1 MAEVERAA
9 YRRAG
14 VDVAAGEAAVERMR
28 AAVEATH
35 PSAPVLEGLGGFGA
49 AVGLPD
55 GYREPVLVSATDGV
69 GTKTVL
75 AARLGRY
82 GTIGR
87 DLVAM
92 CADDVVCSGA
102 APLFF
107 LDYVA
112 VGRLDPDRVATI
124 VGGIAEGC
132 REAGC
137 ALVGGETA
145 EHPGL
150 LEPDEFDLAGF
161 CVGVVERSARIDGS
175 GIRAGDALVGVLTN
189 GLHAN
194 GFSLV
199 RAVLAEGR
207 FDLAEPYVDVLRRV
221 LGPTGLAAA
230 LEADTESEG
239 DAAGRRGREAAA
251 SLGDV
256 LLRPTPI
263 YARRLLAVRDRL
275 RASGFDL
282 GGVAHVTGGGLP
294 GNVPRILPD
303 GLGALLDPGR
313 WPLPS
318 VMRWLG
324 AAAGIDGVELRAT
337 VNGGLGLLVAV
348 RPTAVEATIA
358 AFAAE
363 GLKARLVGAVLET
376 EELGGRRYLEAP
388 LPTEAAGREATTT
401 EGRR

>member
-1 MAEVERAA
+1 MAELERAA

-35 PSAPVLEGLGGFGA
+35 AVARVLDGLGGFGA

-55 GYREPVLVSATDGV
+55 GYRDPVLVAATDGV
-69 GTKTVL
+69 GTKVEL
-75 AARLGRY
+75 ARRLGRLE
-82 GTIGR
+82 TIGH

-112 VGRLDPDRVATI
+112 VGRLDPERVATI

-161 CVGVVERSARIDGS
+161 CVGIVERSARLDGTQ
-175 GIRAGDALVGVLTN
+175 IRIGDALVGVLTS

-194 GFSLV
+194 GYSLV

-207 FDLAEPYVDVLRRV
+207 FDLDAPYGDVLRRV
-221 LGPTGLAAA
+221 LGPAGAAAA
-230 LEADTESEG
+230 LAADGQAER
-239 DAAGRRGREAAA
+239 AATT
-251 SLGDV
+251 LGDV
-256 LLRPTPI
+256 LLRPTAI
-263 YARRLLAVRDRL
+263 YARRLLAVRERL
-275 RASGFDL
+275 RARGFDL

-294 GNVPRILPD
+294 GNVPRILPA
-303 GLGALLDPGR
+303 GLGVCLDPGR

-324 AAAGIDGVELRAT
+324 AAAGIGEPELRAT
-337 VNGGLGLLVAV
+337 VNGGLGLVVAV
-348 RPTAVEATIA
+348 APAAVETTLE

-363 GLKARLVGAVLET
+363 GLAARLVGAVVEAAR
-376 EELGGRRYLEAP
+376 LGGRRYAEAP
-388 LPTEAAGREATTT
+388 LPGDPK
-401 EGRR
+401 EGRP

>member
-1 MAEVERAA
+1 MAEVKRAA

-35 PSAPVLEGLGGFGA
+35 RFAPVLEGLGGFGA
-49 AVGLPD
+49 AVGLPE
-55 GYREPVLVSATDGV
+55 GYREPVLVAATDGV
-69 GTKTVL
+69 GTKTAL

-102 APLFF
+102 APLLF

-112 VGRLDPDRVATI
+112 VGRLDPERVATI
-124 VGGIAEGC
+124 VGGIADGC

-161 CVGVVERSARIDGS
+161 CVGVVEASARIDGS
-175 GIRAGDALVGVLTN
+175 GVRAGDAIVGVLTS

-194 GFSLV
+194 GYSLV
-199 RAVLAEGR
+199 RAVLAEGG
-207 FDLAEPYVDVLRRV
+207 FDLGAPYLDVLRRV
-221 LGPTGLAAA
+221 LGPTAAEAAVTADAAA
-230 LEADTESEG
+230 EAGTE
-239 DAAGRRGREAAA
+239 AGIDLAGQT
-251 SLGDV
+251 LGDV

-263 YARRLLAVRDRL
+263 YARRLLAVRERL

-282 GGVAHVTGGGLP
+282 GGVAHITGGGLP
-294 GNVPRILPD
+294 GNVPRILPP

-324 AAAGIDGVELRAT
+324 ATAGIDEPELRAT
-337 VNGGLGLLVAV
+337 VNGGLGLVVVV
-348 RPTAVEATIA
+348 RRTAVEATIA

-363 GLKARLVGAVLET
+363 ALAARLVGVVVEAGK
-376 EELGGRRYLEAP
+376 LGDRRYLEAP
-388 LPTEAAGREATTT
+388 LPAEAAAWAPVG

>member
-1 MAEVERAA
+1 VAELERAA

-28 AAVEATH
+28 PAVEATH
-35 PSAPVLEGLGGFGA
+35 AVARVLGGIGGFGA
-49 AVGLPD
+49 AVALPE
-55 GYREPVLVSATDGV
+55 GYRDPVLVSATDGV
-69 GTKTVL
+69 GTKTDL
-75 AARLGRY
+75 ARRLGRLA
-82 GTIGR
+82 TIGR

-112 VGRLDPDRVATI
+112 VGRLEPDRVATL
-124 VGGIAEGC
+124 VAGIADGC

-150 LEPDEFDLAGF
+150 LEPDAFDLAGF
-161 CVGVVERSARIDGS
+161 CVGIVERSAIIDGS
-175 GIRAGDALVGVLTN
+175 GIRAGDALVGVLTS

-194 GFSLV
+194 GYSLV
-199 RAVLAEGR
+199 RAVLAEGG
-207 FDLAEPYVDVLRRV
+207 FELSEPYREVLRRV
-221 LGPTGLAAA
+221 LGPAAAEAALAA
-230 LEADTESEG
+230 
-239 DAAGRRGREAAA
+239 DAAAGVEPDLAAPT
-251 SLGDV
+251 LGDV

-263 YARRLLAVRDRL
+263 YARRLLAARARL
-275 RASGFDL
+275 RARGFDL

-294 GNVPRILPD
+294 GNVPRILPA
-303 GLGALLDPGR
+303 GLGARLDPGR

-318 VMRWLG
+318 VMRWLA
-324 AAAGIDGVELRAT
+324 AAAGIDEPELRAT
-337 VNGGLGLLVAV
+337 VNGGLGLVVAV
-348 RPTAVEATIA
+348 PPAAVEATLE

-363 GLKARLVGAVLET
+363 GLTARLVGSVVEAAT
-376 EELGGRRYLEAP
+376 LGGRRYAEGP
-388 LPTEAAGREATTT
+388 LPGEPE
-401 EGRR
+401 EGRP